1 MSMYNKVKRVIDFCI
16 SLIILPIILVLL
28 LIVGIAIKL
37 EDRGPIFYMGERIGY
52 HGKIFKMFKFRSM
65 KVNAPDLRYEDGSTY
80 NSEDDPRVT
89 KVGRFLRKTSIDEVP
104 QFLNVL
110 IGDMA
115 LIGPRP
121 DSAFYLSEYTD
132 EERVILDVRPGITGY
147 NQAINRN
154 AVGTKEKL
162 QNDIYYVKHMSFF
175 FDVKIIFM
183 TIKCVLFSK
192 NIYRAETNKDT
203 TIVSDNHENDETAGM
218 KH

>member
-1 MSMYNKVKRVIDFCI
+1 MYNNIKRVMDFCI
-16 SLIILPIILVLL
+16 SLIILPIVLL
-28 LIVGIAIKL
+28 LLVIVGVAIKL

-65 KVNAPDLRYEDGSTY
+65 KVNAPDLRYADGSTY

-104 QFLNVL
+104 QLLNVL
-110 IGDMA
+110 KGDMA

-121 DSAFYLSEYTD
+121 DSAFYLSEYTK
-132 EERVILDVRPGITGY
+132 EEKIILNVRPGITGY

-162 QNDIYYVKHMSFF
+162 KNDIYYVQNMSFF

-192 NIYRAETNKDT
+192 NVYRDVTNHGKAIEREDG
-203 TIVSDNHENDETAGM
+203 IDKVV
-218 KH
+218 K